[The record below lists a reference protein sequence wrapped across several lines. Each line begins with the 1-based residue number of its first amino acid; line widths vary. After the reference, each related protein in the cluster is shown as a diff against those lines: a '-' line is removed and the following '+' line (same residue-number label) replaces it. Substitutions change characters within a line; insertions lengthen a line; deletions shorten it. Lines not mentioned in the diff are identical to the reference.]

1 MGNRCSSATLLAV
14 KCDQNVSCAAEDLHD
29 AGYVQTTLQPIL
41 SATARV
47 LNSGDEAAA
56 QEVLEVLIEVAEV
69 HPRFFRRQ
77 LSEVVSAML
86 QVGPGPHIHAP
97 PCMDCHV
104 HVLVSVMTGA
114 MHGQ

>member
-1 MGNRCSSATLLAV
+1 MQS
-14 KCDQNVSCAAEDLHD
+14 
-29 AGYVQTTLQPIL
+29 TLQPIL
-41 SATARV
+41 AATARV

-86 QVGPGPHIHAP
+86 QVGQLLSLHAR
-97 PCMDCHV
+97 
-104 HVLVSVMTGA
+104 
-114 MHGQ
+114 MHARG